1 MWRLDLPW
9 WFDQVAIRILRI
21 KARHVPTDGCA
32 GETGRFI
39 SGGSTHTVGQE
50 LSLITGSL
58 SDDATPD
65 AIFASTGS
73 LHLLS

>member
-1 MWRLDLPW
+1 MGSLATD
-9 WFDQVAIRILRI
+9 
-21 KARHVPTDGCA
+21 VP
-32 GETGRFI
+32 
-39 SGGSTHTVGQE
+39 GQE

>member
-1 MWRLDLPW
+1 MLSASVSCADPSWGPGLHRDE
-9 WFDQVAIRILRI
+9 LRQ
-21 KARHVPTDGCA
+21 
-32 GETGRFI
+32 TGRSPAPAI
-39 SGGSTHTVGQE
+39 GQE

>member
-1 MWRLDLPW
+1 MRAYVACNG
-9 WFDQVAIRILRI
+9 QVSDNP
-21 KARHVPTDGCA
+21 K
-32 GETGRFI
+32 
-39 SGGSTHTVGQE
+39 QE

>member
-1 MWRLDLPW
+1 MHLRGIKALAVGQTARRLDLSPG
-9 WFDQVAIRILRI
+9 VSLR
-21 KARHVPTDGCA
+21 ARLLAHA
-32 GETGRFI
+32 L
-39 SGGSTHTVGQE
+39 GQE